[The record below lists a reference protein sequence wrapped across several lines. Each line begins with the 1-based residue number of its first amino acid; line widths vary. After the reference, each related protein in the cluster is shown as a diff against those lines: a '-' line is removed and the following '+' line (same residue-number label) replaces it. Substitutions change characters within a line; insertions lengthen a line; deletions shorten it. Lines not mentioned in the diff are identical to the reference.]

1 MTYDFRFGLGLRLRL
16 DNLICYEKDAP
27 EYDFHACVRTS
38 IFDKVGCRPPWD
50 TWSPKSLNVC
60 KNIHQFVKIA
70 EFENEL
76 LLGDQRTI
84 INSTGCLVPC
94 TYQKFEIIGNPVY
107 HINESENKTG

>member
-1 MTYDFRFGLGLRLRL
+1 MQRKFNTIQPFPFIIFSAY
-16 DNLICYEKDAP
+16 YEKDAP

-94 TYQKFEIIGNPVY
+94 TYKKFEIVGNPYY
-107 HINESENKTG
+107 HINGLENKTG